1 MNEEAFK
8 ESYRLFSSQ
17 GYNGTIDEYKNLIS
31 TNSEAK
37 KESYRLFSSEG
48 YNGDEN
54 EFNSLIGIGL
64 GKTGAVVEG
73 DATTSADMGSASVDG
88 SLEPQEEL
96 RDTGLEGIYKK
107 ATKDTPTDYNVENPI
122 AQFFIDKTAAFVSG
136 AGSLLAGA
144 ADLVEAVPDALISS
158 GINAYNWFG
167 DDDTDI
173 TQETKNEV
181 SNFIEDIFFVD
192 DALRIVS
199 SEASKFKTVRDSDD
213 GEGILGAFEKGNY
226 LEAIDRTISGAF
238 EAAPSV
244 IAAIVPGGIYVVGA
258 SAVGSHYEEKS
269 EFSDKDR
276 GLGMLT
282 TSLAQGGVEMASEMV
297 TRGIFKGAAKTFK
310 IAGKSTKESIKETAK
325 LMGKDMFY
333 EGASEVGSEEVNNA
347 IDQMYGLNKFYDK
360 NGDFDGT
367 ALLQRSFDT
376 FIISSVLGGAA
387 SAGGTVSK
395 KKKEKKK
402 LNKIQQAFKEDR
414 MMSPEMRGENLKI
427 QDSIKKLEKENEGVN
442 NEQVNDKISSLKAK
456 LDSNVSSNKAIVGSM
471 KDEDFKEYFDLLDK
485 NIDLK
490 AEANNLDLTDSQKEI
505 NLSLLEQNNNRLNE
519 IYNNTVATN
528 NEAVIEEVE
537 SIEEGVSEKTENVF
551 SQDDAN
557 VYTSPTDEKYATINR
572 GDGKG
577 NVNLTKEEFD
587 ALDKAPAEQKKPQ
600 TVQELELERN
610 AKLDE
615 INLAIKESEAKGET
629 PMVDG
634 KPVTREDLDL
644 VNKDYRSKIEEAS
657 KTQEEVVEEV
667 IEEVKAEDEVPAEV
681 VKLRAEEQAE
691 MLEQVPGA
699 ENALTDGKVDD
710 EKLTTEEGKTK
721 FKEIY
726 DNYNDKISPF
736 LGKKEVE
743 DLNTGTTTISKAI
756 KIFKGL
762 GGKKDLKGQ
771 RLSAHDGVSGVFSAI
786 DEDMANDYARG
797 EGISEILVP
806 SGTTVEVIE
815 IPRSKGMPMSE
826 YRAKEV
832 EAINNS
838 DAQIVKLITLDSKIK
853 KGSKSNKQS
862 QYIIKDSGLIAD
874 IYDSKGETK
883 TKAKKK
889 GKTKTQKAVDK
900 QVDKKIPSSEKVTI
914 TAKSALYQTLK
925 NLNRGGKYA
934 ANEIKAFRKDLQSK
948 LKGITEGKKGEI
960 TTKQASA
967 IIKKINTVNPNNS
980 NQVDDLQSY
989 VEKVFNDADYSDKIS
1004 KADNVR
1010 KQVKKG
1016 AKDKN
1021 QEATLVELAKRF
1033 AKINPKNVKDIDAY
1047 IEMAN
1052 KIKDGVVTS
1061 KVIKT
1066 DVNWTSSPDIVSAD
1080 AYISDQMQLQNEI
1093 ELKRKSEEFER
1104 VTGIP
1109 SGDLTYDQ
1117 MIDIL
1122 YSEKEV
1128 DSTKNTLIRKGIDK
1142 TFETYKSIINSIISQ
1157 GVDPFT
1163 GENLTL
1169 KNKDLIKEFMNL
1181 DLNGLEIKEAIRAVD
1196 SLNNFLING
1205 STGGMQ
1211 SVVSNQK
1218 GVKGALSLAK
1228 ASIKSRDLKLF
1239 FSNFI
1244 GRSLGK
1250 ELTSLN
1256 ILFET
1261 MFPGQSKAAKVMN
1274 AIGVTDLI
1282 SGVSSARRDTTTI
1295 TKKYLKKF
1303 EKTKPNNKSF
1313 NDEYNITE
1321 RGIIGF
1327 MTRNVIG
1334 DKATQQSKFDDNKS
1348 LIQQTINNL
1357 EKGSKDQIKKA
1368 ETYKEVYDSILK
1380 DSKSI
1385 DQVHSKSNKTNLEAV
1400 EFWQKEW
1407 KALYPQLADVSL
1419 NVYNKVLSEDVN
1431 YVPRS
1436 IKNVDIS
1443 EKSEFDWDESAFVG
1457 NEGTVYQRK
1466 SGTLQ
1471 DVVLERNISE
1481 KGKEKYV
1488 DLNFDSNNSFLYQS
1502 ALTDVNTASP
1512 IRQVKG
1518 AIESDSWSKLIP
1530 NKADRKMLENRL
1542 KGYIANARGKDAS
1555 MNDFSKEVNK
1565 YVNFFSGLGTTIALA
1580 SGFQPIKQTVP
1591 VAINTLI
1598 NTGGMLDIKE
1608 VLTSSANE
1616 FIDKSGYAVSNRGK
1630 ESQTTLDAD
1639 KVLDSIDTSTLGKS
1653 IFSGIKKGNS
1663 KLLELALVKPDVFIA
1678 RASWLSYYKK
1688 SLKNQGVDIS
1698 NIDWDTQKLNKEAG
1712 NYAQQQ
1718 VDRQQNVSD
1727 ADLQGDF
1734 LTGKD
1739 PVTQVAKKV
1748 IIPFMNFVLNQ
1759 KARMYSDIIAL
1770 SSNTASSQDKKE
1782 AARSLAGL
1790 LAELTTFTFISSGI
1804 RDLVWSA
1811 TKLALDFEEDEEDI
1825 KDRKEFEKSLI
1836 VTNFVTDIFSPI
1848 PLTDYPILSF
1858 TDKLLELGQE
1868 EIINT
1873 DMYGE
1878 QFKTFNKDKKGYI
1891 ESLGLFG
1898 IAIANWNETKKI
1910 YEMAVDGTI
1919 TKEAYGKE
1927 EKTFIPKETQDAMSL
1942 LLFMSIFSNLGLLP
1956 TDVKN
1961 VSKKAIRIAEMQT
1974 RYPEYQE
1981 KISIREMLEGSQEE
1995 ESIEAIQ
2002 EVEEKGLPP
2011 LPEE

>member
-1 MNEEAFK
+1 MSDNKLTPEMLDKLNANSKLMQE
-8 ESYRLFSSQ
+8 Q
-17 GYNGTIDEYKNLIS
+17 GYSGEEIKSMGKQFFNQFAVDE
-31 TNSEAK
+31 
-37 KESYRLFSSEG
+37 
-48 YNGDEN
+48 
-54 EFNSLIGIGL
+54 L

-73 DATTSADMGSASVDG
+73 DATTSADMVSASVDG
-88 SLEPQEEL
+88 SLEPQEDL
-96 RDTGLEGIYKK
+96 RDSNLEDSYKK
-107 ATKDTPTDYNVENPI
+107 STKDSPTDYNVENPV
-122 AQFFIDKTAAFVSG
+122 AQFFIDKVAAFTSG
-136 AGSLLAGA
+136 SANLLAGA

-181 SNFIEDIFFVD
+181 SNFIEDVFKVD

-213 GEGILGAFEKGNY
+213 GEGILGAIEEGNY
-226 LEAIDRTISGAF
+226 LEAIDRTLSGAF

-244 IAAIVPGGIYVVGA
+244 IAAIAPGGIYVIGA

-297 TRGIFKGAAKTFK
+297 TRGIFKGAAKTFR

-376 FIISSVLGGAA
+376 FIISSVLGGAT

-402 LNKIQQAFKEDR
+402 LTKIQQAFKEDR

-442 NEQVNDKISSLKAK
+442 NEQVNDKISSLKNQ

-505 NLSLLEQNNNRLNE
+505 NLNLLEQNNNRLNE
-519 IYNNTVATN
+519 IYNNTVANN

-551 SQDDAN
+551 AQDDAT
-557 VYTSPTDEKYATINR
+557 VYTDPTDEKYATINR

-577 NVNLTKEEFD
+577 NINLTKEEFD

-615 INLAIKESEAKGET
+615 INLAIKESEDKGDT

-644 VNKDYRSKIEEAS
+644 INKDYRSKIEEAS
-657 KTQEEVVEEV
+657 KTQEEVVKEV
-667 IEEVKAEDEVPAEV
+667 VEEVKTEDEVPAEV

-691 MLEQVPGA
+691 MLEQIPGA
-699 ENALTDGKVDD
+699 ENALTDGKVD
-710 EKLTTEEGKTK
+710 EKKLTTKEGQDK

-726 DNYNDKISPF
+726 KRYNEKISP
-736 LGKKEVE
+736 LLE
-743 DLNTGTTTISKAI
+743 TTTT
-756 KIFKGL
+756 
-762 GGKKDLKGQ
+762 
-771 RLSAHDGVSGVFSAI
+771 
-786 DEDMANDYARG
+786 EDS
-797 EGISEILVP
+797 SEV
-806 SGTTVEVIE
+806 TE
-815 IPRSKGMPMSE
+815 
-826 YRAKEV
+826 
-832 EAINNS
+832 EAI
-838 DAQIVKLITLDSKIK
+838 
-853 KGSKSNKQS
+853 GSEPTV
-862 QYIIKDSGLIAD
+862 G
-874 IYDSKGETK
+874 K

-889 GKTKTQKAVDK
+889 NKTKTQKSIDK

-914 TAKSALYQTLK
+914 TAKAALYQKLK
-925 NLNRGGKYA
+925 DIDKGGKYA
-934 ANEIKAFRKDLQSK
+934 TNEIKAFRKDLQSE
-948 LKGITEGKKGEI
+948 LKRLTEGKEGEI
-960 TTKQASA
+960 TAKQARA
-967 IIKKINTVNPNNS
+967 IIKKINVVNPNSS
-980 NQVDDLQSY
+980 NQVDDLKSY

-1016 AKDKN
+1016 AKDKK

-1080 AYISDQMQLQNEI
+1080 AYISDQMAVQNEI

-1109 SGDLTYDQ
+1109 SGDLNYNQ

-1169 KNKDLIKEFMNL
+1169 KNKELIKEFMDL
-1181 DLNGLEIKEAIRAVD
+1181 DLNDLEIKEAIRAVD

-1211 SVVSNQK
+1211 TVVSNQK
-1218 GVKGALSLAK
+1218 GVKGVLSLAK
-1228 ASIKSRDLKLF
+1228 ESIKARDLKLF
-1239 FSNFI
+1239 FSKFV

-1250 ELTSLN
+1250 ELTNLPL
-1256 ILFET
+1256 LFET
-1261 MFPGQSKAAKVMN
+1261 MFPGQTMAKKVMK
-1274 AIGVTDLI
+1274 AIGFTELVN
-1282 SGVSSARRDTTTI
+1282 GVSKARRDTTTI
-1295 TKKYLKKF
+1295 TKKYLSKF
-1303 EKTKPNNKSF
+1303 DETNPNNKSF
-1313 NDEYNITE
+1313 NDTYNITE
-1321 RGIIGF
+1321 RGLIGF

-1334 DKATQQSKFDDNKS
+1334 DKATQQKKFDDNKS
-1348 LIQQTINNL
+1348 LIEQTINNL
-1357 EKGSKDQIKKA
+1357 EKGTEDQRKKA

-1407 KALYPQLADVSL
+1407 KALYPKLSDVSL

-1443 EKSEFDWDESAFVG
+1443 EKSEFDWDESSFVG
-1457 NEGTVYQRK
+1457 NEGTVYERK

-1481 KGKEKYV
+1481 KNKEKYV
-1488 DLNFDSNNSFLYQS
+1488 DLNFDSNNAFLYQS

-1518 AIESDSWSKLIP
+1518 AIESKSWSKLIP
-1530 NKADRKMLENRL
+1530 NKADRNILEDRI
-1542 KGYIANARGKDAS
+1542 KGYVANARGKDAS
-1555 MNDFSKEVNK
+1555 MDDFAKEVSK
-1565 YVNFFSGLGTTIALA
+1565 YSNFFGGLGTTIALA
-1580 SGFQPIKQTVP
+1580 SVFQPIKQTVP

-1598 NTGGMLDIKE
+1598 NTGGMLDLKDA
-1608 VLTSSANE
+1608 LTSSANK
-1616 FIDKSGYAVSNRGK
+1616 FIDESGYSVSNRGK

-1639 KVLDSIDTSTLGKS
+1639 KALDSTDTSTIGKLL
-1653 IFSGIKKGNS
+1653 FSGIKKGNS
-1663 KLLELALVKPDVFIA
+1663 KLLDLALVKPDVFIA

-1698 NIDWDTQKLNKEAG
+1698 KMDWDTHKLNKEAG
-1712 NYAQQQ
+1712 DYAQQQ

-1734 LTGKD
+1734 LTGKE
-1739 PVTQVAKKV
+1739 PLNQVVKKV
-1748 IIPFMNFVLNQ
+1748 VIPFMNFVLNQ
-1759 KARMYSDIIAL
+1759 KARMYADIIAV
-1770 SSNTASSQDKKE
+1770 SSDTASSQDK
-1782 AARSLAGL
+1782 AAAKRSLAGL
-1790 LAELTTFTFISSGI
+1790 GAELITFTLISYGV
-1804 RDLVWSA
+1804 RELMWSA
-1811 TKLALDFEEDEEDI
+1811 AKWALDFEEDEEDI
-1825 KDRKEFEKSLI
+1825 KDRKEFERSLMF
-1836 VTNFVTDIFSPI
+1836 TTFVRDIFSPI
-1848 PLTDYPILSF
+1848 PLTDYPVLNI

-1873 DMYGE
+1873 EIYGE

-1898 IAIANWNETKKI
+1898 IGIANWKETEKI
-1910 YEMAVDGTI
+1910 YEMAVYGTI
-1919 TKEAYGKE
+1919 TKESYGKK
-1927 EKTFIPKETQDAMSL
+1927 KTTPIPKKTQELMSK
-1942 LLFMSIFSNLGLLP
+1942 LLFASIFSNLGLLP
-1956 TDVKN
+1956 TDVKTL
-1961 VSKKAIRIAEMQT
+1961 SKKAIRIAEMQPGYREYQDEIST
-1974 RYPEYQE
+1974 RAIIKNREERERMEDESTKRIIEIREKGYPE
-1981 KISIREMLEGSQEE
+1981 K
-1995 ESIEAIQ
+1995 
-2002 EVEEKGLPP
+2002 
-2011 LPEE
+2011 